1 MTLSTQPRLR
11 ALVATAG
18 IASSLLLAACS
29 SGAAPATAAS
39 TSAPAQ
45 APAAATTAPSTSG
58 GAAAPT
64 TAATTAPSGG
74 AASSAPAAAK
84 VSANKASKDDL
95 TKAFEAAGVP
105 NAARMA
111 GEVEEYRPY
120 PTDDANLTK
129 LRQNLVKYN
138 LGAGVV
144 DKMVSVLT
152 P

>member
-1 MTLSTQPRLR
+1 MSHTIQPRMR

-29 SGAAPATAAS
+29 SGAAPAPPAS

-45 APAAATTAPSTSG
+45 APAATTAPSTSG
-58 GAAAPT
+58 GAATAPT
-64 TAATTAPSGG
+64 TAPAPGG
-74 AASSAPAAAK
+74 AATTAK

>member
-1 MTLSTQPRLR
+1 M
-11 ALVATAG
+11 
-18 IASSLLLAACS
+18 
-29 SGAAPATAAS
+29 
-39 TSAPAQ
+39 Q
-45 APAAATTAPSTSG
+45 ARPPFSRDSATTAPSTSG
-58 GAAAPT
+58 GAATAPT
-64 TAATTAPSGG
+64 TAPAPGG
-74 AASSAPAAAK
+74 AATTAK